1 MSKSE
6 PVLQTKPFPPEQLL
20 SGKHLSDLLYLQ
32 VKVKGESAFPTSLLL
47 SCSKIF
53 TRISLEAQ

>member
-32 VKVKGESAFPTSLLL
+32 VKVRGSQPLPACFSVVQKYSP
-47 SCSKIF
+47 
-53 TRISLEAQ
+53 RISLEAQ